1 MEEAVKEIVSK
12 FNEHILN
19 PILLILVVIS
29 VILFFWGLMTSLL
42 SGDTIKKE
50 ESRSKM
56 LWGIIGLFIV
66 FSAWGFL
73 NLVDITLIKF
83 AEPS

>member
-29 VILFFWGLMTSLL
+29 IILFFWGLMTSLL

>member
-1 MEEAVKEIVSK
+1 MEEAVKEMVSK

-50 ESRSKM
+50 ESRNKM